1 MDHLKKRTIFVI
13 RNRKSESK
21 MAQRK
26 IIQRC
31 LITCICECQHFGI
44 STTRPRDTHD
54 NTTVLNICVNLR
66 STCLTRRLSAVSTD
80 DPLPAKI
87 KLISGCRDAS
97 ESIRQHPVCTTA
109 TCLALWCLQL
119 LVSRSGNDL
128 LEYSP
133 YEPVNSRL
141 SDIFRLAPI
150 IAGKTLLFSLLTLPR
165 VQVWAE

>member
-66 STCLTRRLSAVSTD
+66 STCLTRLTHT
-80 DPLPAKI
+80 LPAKI

-109 TCLALWCLQL
+109 TCLALLCLQL

-150 IAGKTLLFSLLTLPR
+150 IAGKTLLFSLLTFPR